1 MIEPGDLRLE
11 WLEGTAIAR
20 LSGEIDLS
28 NAEALKRSIAESI
41 SNQELRLVIDLSAV
55 RYLDSAG
62 IAMLFDLSRRLA
74 EHQQQL
80 FLLVPAE
87 SPVRRSLQVSGW
99 PTSVPIVES
108 LAKAINWSPEVP

>member
-1 MIEPGDLRLE
+1 VLEPAELHLE
-11 WLEGTAIAR
+11 WLEGSAIAR

-28 NAEALKRSIAESI
+28 NAETLKRSIVESI
-41 SNQELRLVIDLSAV
+41 SNQVLRLVIDLSAV
-55 RYLDSAG
+55 GYLDSAG

-87 SPVRRSLQVSGW
+87 SPVRRTLEVGGW
-99 PTSVPIVES
+99 PTDVPIVES
-108 LAKAINWSPEVP
+108 LAKALNWSREIP